1 MELLQ
6 NAIDFLRTHD
16 LQEILNMLATE
27 LGPWTYLLLFAI
39 VFCETGLVVT
49 PFLPGDSLLLA
60 VGALAAI
67 DGSPL
72 SLPLLL
78 ILLFAAAITGD
89 NVNYWIGYRVG
100 PRVFSSEQ
108 SRLFNKKYLLRA
120 QEFYE
125 KYGGKAIV
133 LARFV
138 PIIRTFAPFVAGI
151 GKMKYRWFLVYSLGG
166 GSVWVLLFVLG
177 GYAFGN
183 VPVVKRNFHLVI
195 FAVIFVSL
203 LPPLFEAYMAR
214 RRRAAEAAVPIEA
227 R

>member
-6 NAIDFLRTHD
+6 NAIDFVRTHD
-16 LQEILNMLATE
+16 LQQILNMLVGE

-39 VFCETGLVVT
+39 IFCETGLVVT

-60 VGALAAI
+60 IGAVAAI
-67 DGSPL
+67 PGSPL

-78 ILLFAAAITGD
+78 ILLFAAAICGD
-89 NVNYWIGYRVG
+89 NANYWIGNRVG
-100 PRVFSSEQ
+100 PRVFKYEH

-151 GKMKYRWFLVYSLGG
+151 GKMNYRWFLFYSVTGG
-166 GSVWVLLFVLG
+166 AAWVLIFVLG

-183 VPVVKRNFHLVI
+183 LPVVKTNFHLVI
-195 FAVIFVSL
+195 FGVIFVSL
-203 LPPLFEAYMAR
+203 LPPIFEAYMAR
-214 RRRAAEAAVPIEA
+214 RRRAAEAAQPVES

>member
-6 NAIDFLRTHD
+6 NAIDFVRTHD
-16 LQEILNMLATE
+16 LQEILNLLAAE

-39 VFCETGLVVT
+39 IFCETGLVVT

-60 VGALAAI
+60 VGAVAAI
-67 DGSPL
+67 PGSPL

-78 ILLFAAAITGD
+78 ILLFAAAICGD

-100 PRVFSSEQ
+100 PRVFSSEK
-108 SRLFNKKYLLRA
+108 SRLFNKNYLLRA

-125 KYGGKAIV
+125 KHGGKAIV

-151 GKMKYRWFLVYSLGG
+151 GKMNYRWFLFFSVTGG
-166 GSVWVLLFVLG
+166 AAWVLIFVLG
-177 GYAFGN
+177 GYAFGTL
-183 VPVVKRNFHLVI
+183 PVVKRNFHLVI

-203 LPPLFEAYMAR
+203 LPPIFEAYMAR
-214 RRRAAEAAVPIEA
+214 RRRLAEAALPVESK
-227 R
+227 

>member
-1 MELLQ
+1 L
-6 NAIDFLRTHD
+6 T
-16 LQEILNMLATE
+16 LQEIVNWLAAE
-27 LGPWTYLLLFAI
+27 LGPWTSLLLFAI

-78 ILLFAAAITGD
+78 ILLFTAAIAGG

-100 PRVFSSEQ
+100 PRGFNSER
-108 SRLFNKKYLLRA
+108 SRLFNKKYPLRA

-125 KYGGKAIV
+125 RHGGKAIV

-151 GKMKYRWFLVYSLGG
+151 GRMRYSWFLFYSLAGG
-166 GSVWVLLFVLG
+166 AVWVLLFVLG

-195 FAVIFVSL
+195 
-203 LPPLFEAYMAR
+203 
-214 RRRAAEAAVPIEA
+214 
-227 R
+227 

>member
-1 MELLQ
+1 MEFLQ
-6 NAIDFLRTHD
+6 NAFEYLRAHD
-16 LQEILNMLATE
+16 LQEILNLLAAE

-78 ILLFAAAITGD
+78 ILLFTAAIAGD

-100 PRVFSSEQ
+100 PRVFSSER
-108 SRLFNKKYLLRA
+108 SWLFNKKYLLRA

-151 GKMKYRWFLVYSLGG
+151 GRMKYRWFLFYSLTGG
-166 GSVWVLLFVLG
+166 AVWVLLFVLG

-203 LPPLFEAYMAR
+203 LPPIFEAYLAR
-214 RRRAAEAAVPIEA
+214 RRRALEAAVPVES